1 MSKLKTHYEQVP
13 LASLKF
19 FKSGVQQEE
28 MPGDPRQDSGK
39 RIVQEP
45 LSRQKTRLKSMT
57 PTFDIFQ
64 KESESSVRWCGTA
77 ATLEE
82 AKVRVQN

>member
-39 RIVQEP
+39 KDRA
-45 LSRQKTRLKSMT
+45 
-57 PTFDIFQ
+57 
-64 KESESSVRWCGTA
+64 GA
-77 ATLEE
+77 AVETKDEVE
-82 AKVRVQN
+82 IHDAHI